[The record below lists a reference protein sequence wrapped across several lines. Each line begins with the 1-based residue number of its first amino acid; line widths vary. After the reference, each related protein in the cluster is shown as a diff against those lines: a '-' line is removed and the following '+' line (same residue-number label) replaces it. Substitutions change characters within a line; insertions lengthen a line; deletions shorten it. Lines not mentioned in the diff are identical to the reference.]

1 MRNQFKRLISINSTK
16 SSQPWNL
23 LNVRFE
29 YARGWRSLHIIETF
43 CKNNWA
49 TLEVEVVYYYT
60 CMGGSVINTAM
71 DINLPWNEAS
81 DRLMHIGLWIRI
93 VRQLYESTV
102 PPNKPKQT
110 FLLHWKISKITHYNI
125 CFPPEK
131 KCAFYAIGL
140 KTIWKWNNGQH
151 TNIANPR
158 YWPHLPAITGLSEQ
172 LLLQISASIVQ
183 FQNAIDHFPS
193 RTSNVEGPTRQIIIQ
208 NLHRVGF
215 NNLDFIYG

>member
-1 MRNQFKRLISINSTK
+1 MKQTAGVLNFVRRGDRRKIHPSMNNIS
-16 SSQPWNL
+16 NL
-23 LNVRFE
+23 EKIQRSRDEKPIQKTYFHKFHKILPALKFAECKIWIRG
-29 YARGWRSLHIIETF
+29 GWRSLHIIETF

-125 CFPPEK
+125 CVPPEK
-131 KCAFYAIGL
+131 SVHFMQL
-140 KTIWKWNNGQH
+140 DWKQFENEIMA
-151 TNIANPR
+151 NIP
-158 YWPHLPAITGLSEQ
+158 I
-172 LLLQISASIVQ
+172 
-183 FQNAIDHFPS
+183 
-193 RTSNVEGPTRQIIIQ
+193 
-208 NLHRVGF
+208 
-215 NNLDFIYG
+215 